1 MPNSIPNV
9 FWYGER
15 GIINAVVSHVN
26 TSGDFVGSIRNLLKA
41 TCWGTGSRPSW
52 IEEISDAHLIV
63 EVGLA
68 DFGDPDLLII
78 CRTGSKKTYLVFL
91 EAKAQSYTDS
101 MQKTSAL
108 RAGKW
113 GMEQDGFNSS
123 INGQLTL
130 KYRFANALSLW
141 DGRAAAISESRP
153 LFEAYKVRL
162 NDSPKKSPGRSLAK
176 PSILTGIFG
185 RLGLAGLPE
194 ANCHYIALTWDCE
207 SKAFFNSP
215 DVPFDYLPVFLGE
228 DGEGTFSTMLDRVGW
243 IGYKQLEGAI
253 GLSNATEY
261 KAAFTTMLD
270 SPEPPLSFYSEK
282 RQGRWESFPGQ
293 IIELGEGLALALGT
307 VPLPSA
313 GSRAGWRS
321 LWIDQS
327 SRERDRIKR
336 NRHEL
341 RLSVRESV
349 LRPERQPFLYCGLD
363 GDGFLSDGLPRK
375 QRLQIVLKLGGVPK
389 GFCLCSGLESPLV
402 LPLPEP
408 LPIESGLGPRPVEL
422 APPGTA
428 TPGGVTICFIWTIR
442 RVSAEDFDF
451 HLVLLFGL

>member
-41 TCWGTGSRPSW
+41 TCWGTGNGPSW
-52 IEEISDAHLIV
+52 IEGISDAHLIV

-78 CRTGSKKTYLVFL
+78 CRTGSEKTYLVFL

-101 MQKTSAL
+101 MQETSVL

-113 GMEQDGFNSS
+113 GMEQEGFNSS

-141 DGRAAAISESRP
+141 DGRAAAISESHL

-176 PSILTGIFG
+176 PSILAGIFG

-228 DGEGTFSTMLDRVGW
+228 DGEGRFSTMLDRVGW
-243 IGYKQLEGAI
+243 IGYKQLEEAI

-261 KAAFTTMLD
+261 KAAFATMLD

-282 RQGRWESFPGQ
+282 RQGRWESFPSQ

-307 VPLPSA
+307 VRVQRVA
-313 GSRAGWRS
+313 GSYSIKDENNQTVGKISPNKDSVFIGVREEYKPLSDVRGQ
-321 LWIDQS
+321 IDQARLRRRRVRTVDFVGMDVKS
-327 SRERDRIKR
+327 VPEAERLISGIKT
-336 NRHEL
+336 
-341 RLSVRESV
+341 V
-349 LRPERQPFLYCGLD
+349 LA
-363 GDGFLSDGLPRK
+363 
-375 QRLQIVLKLGGVPK
+375 V
-389 GFCLCSGLESPLV
+389 
-402 LPLPEP
+402 LPEP
-408 LPIESGLGPRPVEL
+408 ADGTSEESE
-422 APPGTA
+422 
-428 TPGGVTICFIWTIR
+428 TP
-442 RVSAEDFDF
+442 
-451 HLVLLFGL
+451 